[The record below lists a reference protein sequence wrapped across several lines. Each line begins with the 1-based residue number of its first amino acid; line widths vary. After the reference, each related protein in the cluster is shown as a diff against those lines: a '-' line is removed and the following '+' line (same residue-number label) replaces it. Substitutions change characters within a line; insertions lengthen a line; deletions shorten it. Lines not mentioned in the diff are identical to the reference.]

1 MKNQSSA
8 TGPQHKQI
16 CKETGLTKD
25 SINNISDCSVESQE
39 FSEQKY
45 KRPPQNIGTN
55 KIYRVV
61 EKSLDRRNPNIGHEK
76 KNNLTND
83 GSKTLKI
90 FQLKVK
96 VTRSKN
102 MIETTWATPRARQ
115 LKSSGCPKKNFV
127 LEEKQFQLERKRM

>member
-45 KRPPQNIGTN
+45 KRPPQNTGTN

-76 KNNLTND
+76 KQLNKRWQQNIED
-83 GSKTLKI
+83 FSIESKGN
-90 FQLKVK
+90 
-96 VTRSKN
+96 SK
-102 MIETTWATPRARQ
+102 
-115 LKSSGCPKKNFV
+115 
-127 LEEKQFQLERKRM
+127 